1 MAGLTIIKLR
11 SSLTSDN
18 ASALIFL
25 HDTWNIAETY
35 QNKRAERTAKG
46 VAKHDEKRLFET
58 LY

>member
-1 MAGLTIIKLR
+1 MAGLSITKLR

-46 VAKHDEKRLFET
+46 VVKHNEKRLF
-58 LY
+58 